1 MILDLT
7 VHLHYRLV
15 HATDLLLQIE
25 AAHLPDQP
33 VLHSGLT
40 LTGTQPQTRVAAEDG
55 IGERI
60 WLYAER
66 ELHCDYHA
74 SVAVARAE
82 PDLHGLPATSPHFLP
97 GEIVKYLMPSRYCQ
111 SDEFQNF
118 VAAEFGHLHG
128 GARIAA
134 MRDWI
139 EAAFCYAPGSSTSQ
153 TTALD
158 TFVQRQGICRD
169 FAHVLICLARASAIP
184 ARFASV
190 YAPGVTPQD
199 FHAVAEVWLDG
210 GWHLVDPTGMARA
223 DSIARIGV
231 GQDAADV
238 AFLTSYG
245 PIELLSQWVTV
256 GARLA
261 AA

>member
-1 MILDLT
+1 MVRSVSD
-7 VHLHYRLV
+7 
-15 HATDLLLQIE
+15 
-25 AAHLPDQP
+25 
-33 VLHSGLT
+33 
-40 LTGTQPQTRVAAEDG
+40 
-55 IGERI
+55 
-60 WLYAER
+60 LYA
-66 ELHCDYHA
+66 
-74 SVAVARAE
+74 
-82 PDLHGLPATSPHFLP
+82 LPAASPHLLP

-118 VAAEFGHLHG
+118 VAAEFGHLRG
-128 GARIAA
+128 GA
-134 MRDWI
+134 WI

-153 TTALD
+153 TTAFD

-245 PIELLSQWVTV
+245 PIELMSQWVTV

>member
-7 VHLHYRLV
+7 VHLHYRMAQ
-15 HATDLLLQIE
+15 ATDLLLQVE

-33 VLHSGLT
+33 VLHTGLT
-40 LTGTQPQTRVAAEDG
+40 LAGSLPHTRIAAEDG

-60 WLYAER
+60 WLHVER
-66 ELHCDYHA
+66 ELVCDYTA
-74 SVAVARAE
+74 SIAVIR
-82 PDLHGLPATSPHFLP
+82 PPQDIRGLPADPPHMLP
-97 GEIVKYLMPSRYCQ
+97 GDIVKYLMPSRYCPA
-111 SDEFQNF
+111 DEFQNF
-118 VAAEFGHLHG
+118 VTAEFGHLQG

-134 MRDWI
+134 IRDWI
-139 EAAFCYAPGSSTSQ
+139 EAKFLYAPGCSNSQ

-169 FAHVLICLARASAIP
+169 FAHVLITLARASAIP

-190 YAPGVTPQD
+190 YAPGVVPQD
-199 FHAVAEVWLDG
+199 FHAVAEVWLG
-210 GWHLVDPTGMARA
+210 GAWHLVDPTGMASA

-238 AFLTSYG
+238 AFITSYG
-245 PIELLSQWVTV
+245 PVEMIAQAVTV
-256 GARLA
+256 TPQA
-261 AA
+261 A

>member
-7 VHLHYRLV
+7 VHLHYRMAQ
-15 HATDLLLQIE
+15 ATDLLLQVE

-33 VLHSGLT
+33 VLSSGIT
-40 LTGTQPQTRVAAEDG
+40 LAGTAPYSRIAAEDG

-60 WLYAER
+60 WLHTEH
-66 ELHCDYHA
+66 ELVCDYHA
-74 SVAVARAE
+74 SVQVTRPAHDISGLSAV
-82 PDLHGLPATSPHFLP
+82 PPHFVP
-97 GEIVKYLMPSRYCQ
+97 GDIVKYLMPSRYCPA
-111 SDEFQNF
+111 DEFQNY
-118 VAAEFGHLHG
+118 VTAEFGHLHG

-134 MRDWI
+134 IRDWI
-139 EAAFCYAPGSSTSQ
+139 QAKFLYAPGCSNSQ

-169 FAHVLICLARASAIP
+169 FAHVLITLARASAIP

-210 GWHLVDPTGMARA
+210 SWHLVDPTGMARA
-223 DSIARIGV
+223 DDIARIGV

-238 AFLTSYG
+238 AFITSYG
-245 PIELLSQWVTV
+245 PLEMVAQWVTV
-256 GARLA
+256 GARLH
-261 AA
+261 

>member
-7 VHLHYRLV
+7 VHLHYRMAR
-15 HATDLLLQIE
+15 ATDLLLQVE
-25 AAHLPDQP
+25 AANLSDQP
-33 VLHSGLT
+33 VLSSGLT
-40 LTGTQPQTRVAAEDG
+40 LTGTAPFTRIAAEDR

-60 WLYAER
+60 WLHVEQ
-66 ELHCDYHA
+66 ELVCDYQA
-74 SVAVARAE
+74 SVQVIRPA
-82 PDLHGLPATSPHFLP
+82 PDISGLAAAAPQFVP
-97 GEIVKYLMPSRYCQ
+97 GDIVKYLMPSRYCPA
-111 SDEFQNF
+111 DEFQNF
-118 VAAEFGHLHG
+118 VTAEFGSLQG

-139 EAAFCYAPGSSTSQ
+139 RTGFLYAPGCSNSH
-153 TTALD
+153 TTAMD

-169 FAHVLICLARASAIP
+169 FAHVLITLARASAIP

-210 GWHLVDPTGMARA
+210 SWHLVDPTGMAGA
-223 DSIARIGV
+223 DEIARIGV

-238 AFLTSYG
+238 AFITSYG
-245 PIELLSQWVTV
+245 PLELIAQWVTV
-256 GARLA
+256 GSRLQ
-261 AA
+261 

>member
-7 VHLHYRLV
+7 VHLHYRMAQ
-15 HATDLLLQIE
+15 ATDLLLQVE

-33 VLHSGLT
+33 ILSSDIT
-40 LTGTQPQTRVAAEDG
+40 LAGTLPYTRIAAEDG

-60 WLYAER
+60 WLHVEQ
-66 ELHCDYHA
+66 ELVCDYQA
-74 SVAVARAE
+74 SIAVIR
-82 PDLHGLPATSPHFLP
+82 PAQELSLLSAAPPHLVP
-97 GEIVKYLMPSRYCQ
+97 GDIVKYLMPSRYCPA
-111 SDEFQNF
+111 DEFQNF
-118 VAAEFGHLHG
+118 VSAEFGHLQG

-134 MRDWI
+134 IRDWI
-139 EAAFCYAPGSSTSQ
+139 QAKFLYAPGCSNSQ

-169 FAHVLICLARASAIP
+169 FAHVLITLARASAIP

-199 FHAVAEVWLDG
+199 FHAVAEVYLDG
-210 GWHLVDPTGMARA
+210 AWHLVDPTGMARA
-223 DSIARIGV
+223 EDIARIGV

-238 AFLTSYG
+238 AFITSYG
-245 PIELLSQWVTV
+245 PLEMVAQWVTV
-256 GARLA
+256 GSRQQ
-261 AA
+261 